1 MIPVREPVSMERAA
15 CVTPA
20 AGEDSSRKRALLDV
34 SLDVSFVGESFTG
47 QDSR

>member
-20 AGEDSSRKRALLDV
+20 GGEYSSRKRALLDV
-34 SLDVSFVGESFTG
+34 SFMGESFTG